1 MRLVSWQRLSTQVV
15 IMQVAILVITM
26 VAGFA
31 IFQWN
36 LQRQLYGQY
45 EQRSLMLAETLASQP
60 SIIDAVVHGLPGGQA
75 QSLAMAARH
84 RTGALFVVITNAQG
98 IRYSHPHSWMIGL
111 PVQDDPEPPA
121 SESFRTGK
129 PWVGIQSGTLG
140 PVAAGKTPLKDRGRL
155 VGEVSVGFSMG
166 KVSRQLATT
175 LPSLAIYLLG
185 VLAVGVLAALGLA
198 RRLKRQTFGL
208 ELGEIAGLLQEREAM
223 LHGIREAVLGYDRGE
238 QVILANDA
246 AQRLLRLPPDFLG
259 RPLQELLPPGRLGA
273 IVRGEISGSDLLVLA
288 NDRVLVVNRMPIEL
302 EHRRHLGWV
311 VTFHDQT
318 ESESLKREL
327 DEAIGLTEALRAQSH
342 EFANRMHTLVGL
354 VELGQYGEAIRFVTD
369 VSEARDALTEQLKA
383 AIRDPKM
390 VALTLAK
397 SSLAE
402 ERGVQLRVADDC
414 HVEADLTDITAVL
427 TVTGN
432 LIDNAIEATAQ
443 APGPRWVEL
452 TVVSAGENLMIRV
465 RDSGPGVPDDMREAI
480 FTDGFTSKSSPTG
493 ARRGL
498 GLALV
503 RQITERRG
511 GMVSVGRDGGAVFTA
526 VLPGCLYVPPGSG
539 AAPGAAAPG
548 GAAPGGAAPGG
559 AAPGGAAPG
568 GAAPGGAVPGGAAP
582 GGAAPGG
589 AAAGGAVPGAGTAEP
604 VALPA
609 GQAAP

>member
-15 IMQVAILVITM
+15 IMQVAILVVMM
-26 VAGFA
+26 VAGFG

-36 LQRQLYGQY
+36 LKRQLYGQY
-45 EQRSLMLAETLASQP
+45 EQRSLILAQTLASQP
-60 SIIDAVVHGLPGGQA
+60 SIIDAVVHGRPGGQA
-75 QSLAMAARH
+75 QRLAMAARG

-98 IRYSHPHSWMIGL
+98 IRFSHPHPWMIGL

-129 PWVGIQSGTLG
+129 AWMGIQEGTLG
-140 PVAAGKTPLKDRGRL
+140 AVAAGKTPLKDRGKL
-155 VGEVSVGFSMG
+155 VGEVSVGFSMAR
-166 KVSRQLATT
+166 VSQQLAAT

-185 VLAVGVLAALGLA
+185 VLSVGVLAALALA

-208 ELGEIAGLLQEREAM
+208 ELTEIAGLLQEREAM

-238 QVILANDA
+238 RVILANDA
-246 AQRLLRLPPDFLG
+246 ARQLLRLPPDFLG
-259 RPLQELLPPGRLGA
+259 RPLRDLLPPGRLGD
-273 IVRGEISGSDLLVLA
+273 IVCGEISGSDLLVLA

-369 VSEARDALTEQLKA
+369 VSAARDALTEQLKE
-383 AIRDPKM
+383 AIRDPKL

-414 HVEADLTDITAVL
+414 HVDADLTDITAVL

-443 APGPRWVEL
+443 ASGPRWVEL
-452 TVVSAGENLMIRV
+452 TVVSAGENLMVRV

-503 RQITERRG
+503 RQITERRR

-526 VLPGCLYVPPGSG
+526 VLPGCLDVPPGRES
-539 AAPGAAAPG
+539 APGAAPLA
-548 GAAPGGAAPGG
+548 
-559 AAPGGAAPG
+559 
-568 GAAPGGAVPGGAAP
+568 
-582 GGAAPGG
+582 
-589 AAAGGAVPGAGTAEP
+589 
-604 VALPA
+604 ALPA
-609 GQAAP
+609 GPAAP

>member
-15 IMQVAILVITM
+15 IMQVAILVVTM
-26 VAGFA
+26 AAGFA

-36 LQRQLYGQY
+36 LRRQLYGQY
-45 EQRSLMLAETLASQP
+45 EQRSLTLAQTLASQP
-60 SIIDAVVHGLPGGQA
+60 PIIDSVIHGLPGGQA

-98 IRYSHPHSWMIGL
+98 IRYSHPHPWMIGL

-129 PWVGIQSGTLG
+129 PWMGIQEGTLG
-140 PVAAGKTPLKDRGRL
+140 LVAAGKTPLWDGHKL
-155 VGEVSVGFSMG
+155 AGEVSVGFSAG
-166 KVSRQLATT
+166 KVSQQLAGT

-238 QVILANDA
+238 HVILANDA
-246 AQRLLRLPPDFLG
+246 ARRLLRLPPDFLG
-259 RPLQELLPPGRLGA
+259 RPLQELLPQGRLGA

-354 VELGQYGEAIRFVTD
+354 VELGQYGEAIKFVTD
-369 VSEARDALTEQLKA
+369 VSAARDALTEQLKG
-383 AIRDPKM
+383 AIRDPKL

-414 HVEADLTDITAVL
+414 HVDADLTDVTAVL

-443 APGPRWVEL
+443 ARGPRWVEL

-465 RDSGPGVPDDMREAI
+465 RDSGPGVPDGMREAI

-526 VLPGCLYVPPGSG
+526 VLPGCLDVPAGAGSG
-539 AAPGAAAPG
+539 PDADPLARPAAPP
-548 GAAPGGAAPGG
+548 
-559 AAPGGAAPG
+559 
-568 GAAPGGAVPGGAAP
+568 
-582 GGAAPGG
+582 
-589 AAAGGAVPGAGTAEP
+589 
-604 VALPA
+604 ALPA
-609 GQAAP
+609 GWAAP

>member
-1 MRLVSWQRLSTQVV
+1 MRRVSWQRLSTQVV
-15 IMQVAILVITM
+15 IMQVAILVVTM

-36 LQRQLYGQY
+36 LKRQLYGQY

-60 SIIDAVVHGLPGGQA
+60 SVITSVVHGLPGGEA
-75 QSLAMAARH
+75 QRLAMAAAH

-98 IRYSHPHSWMIGL
+98 IRYSHPHPWMIGL

-121 SESFRTGK
+121 SESFRTGRA
-129 PWVGIQSGTLG
+129 WMGIQQGTLG
-140 PVAAGKTPLKDRGRL
+140 SVAAGKTPLWDARKL
-155 VGEVSVGFSMG
+155 VGEVSVGFSVA
-166 KVSRQLATT
+166 KVSQQLAST

-185 VLAVGVLAALGLA
+185 VLAVGVAAALGLA

-238 QVILANDA
+238 RVILANDA
-246 AQRLLRLPPDFLG
+246 ARRLLRLPPDFLG
-259 RPLQELLPPGRLGA
+259 RPLTELLPPGRLGD

-288 NDRVLVVNRMPIEL
+288 DDRVLVVNRMPIEL

-354 VELGQYGEAIRFVTD
+354 VELGHYGEAIRFVTD
-369 VSEARDALTEQLKA
+369 VSAARDALTEQLKE
-383 AIRDPKM
+383 AIRDPKL

-414 HVEADLTDITAVL
+414 HVDADLTDVTAVL

-526 VLPGCLYVPPGSG
+526 VLPGCLGAPPADGPG
-539 AAPGAAAPG
+539 PAADPLALP
-548 GAAPGGAAPGG
+548 
-559 AAPGGAAPG
+559 
-568 GAAPGGAVPGGAAP
+568 
-582 GGAAPGG
+582 
-589 AAAGGAVPGAGTAEP
+589 AGP

-609 GQAAP
+609 GRAAP